1 MRALQ
6 CDAGRDR
13 TGLTLAKTHGLRWI
27 HLVIAL
33 SAILLD
39 RVSKIVIERTLPIN
53 GAVNVIPGLFQI
65 THVHN
70 RGAAFGLFAD
80 SSSEWR
86 SALLIGFSTLALIV
100 IAYLL
105 WKSDHTLPTT
115 AVGLSL
121 ILGGAIGNLWD
132 RIARGWVTDFLH
144 FYIGSHVWPDFNVA
158 DSCIVVGAVLL
169 MFEIVFAKQPTKEHA
184 SQAE

>member
-1 MRALQ
+1 M
-6 CDAGRDR
+6 
-13 TGLTLAKTHGLRWI
+13 
-27 HLVIAL
+27 IAL

-39 RVSKIVIERTLPIN
+39 RVTKVLIERLLPS
-53 GAVNVIPGLFQI
+53 GDAVVVIPGLFEI

-70 RGAAFGLFAD
+70 RGAAFGLFSD

-86 SALLIGFSTLALIV
+86 SVLLIGFSTLALAV

-105 WKSDHTLPTT
+105 WRSDHSLPTT

-132 RIARGWVTDFLH
+132 RVVSGQVTDFLH
-144 FYIGSHVWPDFNVA
+144 FYIGNHIWPDFNVA
-158 DSCIVVGAVLL
+158 DSCIVVGAILL
-169 MFEIVFAKQPTKEHA
+169 MLEIVFAKQPAKEQLSGQTK
-184 SQAE
+184 

>member
-1 MRALQ
+1 MIVL
-6 CDAGRDR
+6 G
-13 TGLTLAKTHGLRWI
+13 
-27 HLVIAL
+27 
-33 SAILLD
+33 AILLD
-39 RVSKIVIERTLPIN
+39 RVTKILIERMLPMNDAIT
-53 GAVNVIPGLFQI
+53 VIPGFFQI

-70 RGAAFGLFAD
+70 RGAAFGLFSD

-86 SALLIGFSTLALIV
+86 SVLLIGFSTLALAV

-132 RIARGWVTDFLH
+132 RIARGQVTDFLH
-144 FYIGSHVWPDFNVA
+144 FYIGNYVWPDFNVA
-158 DSCIVVGAVLL
+158 DSCIVVGAILL
-169 MFEIVFAKQPTKEHA
+169 IFEILFAKPPAKEHL
-184 SQAE
+184 SEQTK